1 MLADSPLPRQP
12 LIASCRPPAPH
23 PLSSRPARFIFPS
36 VASDLLSFRCHPER
50 GAQRRVEG
58 PVFLPTGFCRLPSL
72 SCPFFGNR
80 MGFTLCPLTHCLIT
94 LRCDP
99 RPFHPIFHPPNLVA
113 RAKEGEW
120 LSPGRRHP
128 DTAFIVEETRRLRP
142 VVCGTLHRSATHL
155 IFPAS
160 VRPFA
165 HPSNSFVLKNL
176 PVSCSFQ
183 RPNLQN
189 SSYSLENR
197 EFTGGEREGVVL
209 HHNRCK
215 STAHRQTSPAT
226 TLASSARKSK
236 HPAKLTL
243 LNSHGQKWIRITIIF
258 INDMRT
264 ICVQVIDSKHP
275 RIASFH
281 QFLLVLQSA

>member
-1 MLADSPLPRQP
+1 
-12 LIASCRPPAPH
+12 
-23 PLSSRPARFIFPS
+23 
-36 VASDLLSFRCHPER
+36 
-50 GAQRRVEG
+50 
-58 PVFLPTGFCRLPSL
+58 
-72 SCPFFGNR
+72 

-128 DTAFIVEETRRLRP
+128 DTTFIVEETRRLRP

-197 EFTGGEREGVVL
+197 EFTGGRKRGWYCTTIGA
-209 HHNRCK
+209 NRRRIGK
-215 STAHRQTSPAT
+215 LLQPPPLPPPPEKAHTRRN
-226 TLASSARKSK
+226 LRY
-236 HPAKLTL
+236 LTPTGR
-243 LNSHGQKWIRITIIF
+243 NGYE
-258 INDMRT
+258 
-264 ICVQVIDSKHP
+264 
-275 RIASFH
+275 
-281 QFLLVLQSA
+281 